1 MLPEAVPRQDDHALC
16 GVILDHAA
24 AEQRLNL

>member
-1 MLPEAVPRQDDHALC
+1 MLPEAVLPQDGHPLC